1 MLGLNNLSVALSN
14 VGEVEEAI
22 NILEEN
28 LDLLK
33 NLYKEEPQKWFEYY
47 LKCLNNLAFFK
58 NNESSISYY
67 NEAIFILRNLY
78 NENKDRWAIEY
89 GNMLFNLSSFALL
102 S

>member
-58 NNESSISYY
+58 TMKALFLTIMKLYSY
-67 NEAIFILRNLY
+67 
-78 NENKDRWAIEY
+78 
-89 GNMLFNLSSFALL
+89 
-102 S
+102 